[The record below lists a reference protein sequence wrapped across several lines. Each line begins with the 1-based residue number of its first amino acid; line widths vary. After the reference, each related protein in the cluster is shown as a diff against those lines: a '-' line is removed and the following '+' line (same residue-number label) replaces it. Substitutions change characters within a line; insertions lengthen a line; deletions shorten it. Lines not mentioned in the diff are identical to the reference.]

1 MHGFGIWEVF
11 LVHVSSPLGITSLL
25 RLLVWLWASSADS
38 ASSPGCASSTCKAR
52 DFLRLHAWHS
62 HCLGSPAP
70 GFSNCSHL
78 CVLLRHVGS
87 PPCPLGAGPGSVGSD
102 CRSTSFSTTSHC
114 PHICCHPFHLHN
126 PPLLVWTSMS
136 SAQAGGM
143 MKAPLVTVWHSQPPT
158 PEFPSQG
165 GVRNTAH
172 THTEAFCALL
182 PMLSSTPEPHQT
194 QKRPLFLSV

>member
-38 ASSPGCASSTCKAR
+38 TSSPGCASSTCKAR

-62 HCLGSPAP
+62 RCLGSPAP
-70 GFSNCSHL
+70 GFSNYSHL

-87 PPCPLGAGPGSVGSD
+87 SPCPLGAGPGSVGSD
-102 CRSTSFSTTSHC
+102 RRSTSFPTTSHC

-136 SAQAGGM
+136 SGPGRR
-143 MKAPLVTVWHSQPPT
+143 HD
-158 PEFPSQG
+158 EGPSG
-165 GVRNTAH
+165 HCV
-172 THTEAFCALL
+172 AF
-182 PMLSSTPEPHQT
+182 STPDPRVPISRWGTEHSPH
-194 QKRPLFLSV
+194 SH